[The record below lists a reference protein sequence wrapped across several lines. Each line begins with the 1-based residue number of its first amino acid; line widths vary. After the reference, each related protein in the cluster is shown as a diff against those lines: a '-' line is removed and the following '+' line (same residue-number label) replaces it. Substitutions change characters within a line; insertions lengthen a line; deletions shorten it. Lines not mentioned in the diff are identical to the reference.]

1 MARKP
6 AKSFSKHPYQFEPI
20 ELNFGQVTGM
30 HPLLDNLAA
39 LSSNLEYLLDSVRE
53 VVSPDYF
60 LQLLQMHPLAI
71 AKDKSQYYCI
81 SNPRLFQIAKI
92 VLPDN
97 QLLGFREMV
106 NPRPESIAGFGQTDF
121 YLCHLLFSLRLQ
133 DGNDQL
139 CRIWQQLDDD
149 LKREVTPGI
158 KHQTVLVKLLQASR
172 NLPYLRRK
180 EPGKKNNDSGD

>member
-6 AKSFSKHPYQFEPI
+6 AKSLSKHPYQFEPV
-20 ELNFGQVTGM
+20 ELNFGQIIGM
-30 HPLLDNLAA
+30 HPILEDLTA

-92 VLPDN
+92 VLPDS
-97 QLLGFREMV
+97 QLLNFREMV
-106 NPRPESIAGFGQTDF
+106 NPGLESITDFGQTDF
-121 YLCHLLFSLRLQ
+121 YLSHLLFSLRLR

-139 CRIWQQLDDD
+139 CRIWQQLDD
-149 LKREVTPGI
+149 LKREITPGI
-158 KHQTVLVKLLQASR
+158 KHQTVLIELLQASR
-172 NLPYLRRK
+172 NLSYLRRK
-180 EPGKKNNDSGD
+180 KSGKKNNDSGD